1 MRTVHDLL
9 QGKGTDA
16 VYSVRP
22 DASVYEALS
31 LMAEKNVGAV
41 LVIDEQGHLA
51 GILSERDYA
60 RKVVLKGQTSRDTPV
75 RSIMTEEVVCVPA
88 DLGIQACMALMTQRR
103 IRHLPVTTGGRVI
116 GVVSIGDVGKALI
129 AEQGHVIEQLEHYI
143 CGR

>member
-1 MRTVHDLL
+1 MKTVRDLL
-9 QGKGTDA
+9 HAKGSD

-22 DASVYEALS
+22 DSSVYDALA
-31 LMAEKNVGAV
+31 LMAERNIGAV
-41 LVIDEQGHLA
+41 LVLDEAGHLV

-60 RKVVLKGQTSRDTPV
+60 RKVVLKGVTSRDTPV
-75 RSIMTEEVVCVPA
+75 RSIMTGEVLCVPA
-88 DLGIQACMALMTQRR
+88 ETGIEACMALMTQRR
-103 IRHLPVTTGGRVI
+103 IRHLPVTAASGVI

>member
-1 MRTVHDLL
+1 MKTVGELL
-9 QGKGTDA
+9 EAKGRE

-22 DASVYEALS
+22 DDSVFQALTV
-31 LMAEKNVGAV
+31 MAERNIGAV
-41 LVIDEQGHLA
+41 LVLDGQDALA

-75 RSIMTEEVVCVPA
+75 RAIMTEEVLCVPA
-88 DLGIQACMALMTQRR
+88 NTGIEACMALMTKRR
-103 IRHLPVTTGGRVI
+103 IRHLPVTSGGRVV